1 MMDTYMNHLQEFH
14 NSSGDI
20 HPGVSLQNLSMSL
33 FDLVNQNLQFLLNI
47 PPTDELDE
55 DLLLGMLN
63 DTLEAFGL
71 GQLGVLCG
79 EDCLSDVSQIFQML
93 SSLDEMMPPG
103 EGSNFTM
110 MPIKYNMTWS
120 VAGHMFYLLLPWN
133 MSESSPYRMDN
144 VSEIIYFLEQLS
156 GSPNVSINNIQELL
170 EALNITMFD
179 LEQFSQL
186 SEASSIDLLLSKLMD
201 LVNSSECMSPLPPDP
216 SSFTGSTVPECS
228 MKIIEGLIGFLHAIP
243 MFNCFQTNLT
253 STLNM
258 VYNVAMELR
267 NISSMESD
275 PLEVTEEAFGL
286 ILESIRQ
293 NLENL
298 NVENVTC
305 IETELDTVERLLK
318 MVFEEEY
325 RYPYYMINS
334 TLMTQWAYAQNMYK
348 EITLW
353 YLHSLENATSDSMFR
368 EILYPFIQM
377 SEMMAT
383 IHAAHSN
390 FSTVVSN
397 QIHNLTS
404 HVQSPLNDEDLN
416 QISNTIVSLIQGHL
430 QLIKMNLDLQQT
442 FYDSMDFQTNT
453 SIPVAI
459 EAELQNYHNM
469 IQSWITNPQLT
480 LAFSKIFQW
489 NNNLTDFTIP
499 AMDLE
504 ELIQALAP
512 LLSPEEQ
519 VYINKIE
526 QVLQSLNYTL
536 MLGQTDSGLQ
546 SENFTESIMD
556 TLRVFLDNM
565 FNYTDTTYT
574 SDIVEVLYNT
584 VQLLL
589 SPNVSH
595 AQAQQLIMQVA
606 QKTESLI
613 TSIAPD
619 SAEVL
624 TPSIQSLI
632 SSINTI
638 SNPGEP
644 TQWNEA
650 FVAMMEEI
658 QSSLPSNST
667 ANTYISSI
675 LDIANYI
682 MNPKQGTFFH

>member
-1 MMDTYMNHLQEFH
+1 
-14 NSSGDI
+14 
-20 HPGVSLQNLSMSL
+20 
-33 FDLVNQNLQFLLNI
+33 
-47 PPTDELDE
+47 
-55 DLLLGMLN
+55 
-63 DTLEAFGL
+63 
-71 GQLGVLCG
+71 
-79 EDCLSDVSQIFQML
+79 
-93 SSLDEMMPPG
+93 
-103 EGSNFTM
+103 
-110 MPIKYNMTWS
+110 
-120 VAGHMFYLLLPWN
+120 
-133 MSESSPYRMDN
+133 
-144 VSEIIYFLEQLS
+144 
-156 GSPNVSINNIQELL
+156 
-170 EALNITMFD
+170 
-179 LEQFSQL
+179 
-186 SEASSIDLLLSKLMD
+186 MD

-258 VYNVAMELR
+258 VYNEAMELR

-275 PLEVTEEAFGL
+275 PLEVTEEAFEL

-519 VYINKIE
+519 VYINKTE

-556 TLRVFLDNM
+556 SLRVFLDNM

-632 SSINTI
+632 SSINTL

-650 FVAMMEEI
+650 
-658 QSSLPSNST
+658 
-667 ANTYISSI
+667 
-675 LDIANYI
+675 
-682 MNPKQGTFFH
+682 